1 MPCHNTCEQR
11 LLLEI
16 KESRVAKLLQ
26 IEKWLDELVLREP
39 QRAEEVRIKKQITRA
54 NANKTLNE
62 SRRLIR
68 ILARGCDLCN
78 REE

>member
-39 QRAEEVRIKKQITRA
+39 HRAEEVRIKKQITRA

-62 SRRLIR
+62 SRRLI
-68 ILARGCDLCN
+68 
-78 REE
+78 